1 VHLLFL
7 PGFACP
13 PGAYDTFLG
22 AVVGAVA
29 GGVRPTDRDAAA
41 LEVTTG
47 NVAGSVLAQVT
58 GRSTPEAEARRVV
71 DRARAFAADGARVV
85 LGGHSRGG
93 LVAYLAAD
101 AVQPAA
107 LVLVDPVS
115 GGGPPWA
122 KPAPLPPVGWT
133 GPALVVGAALGGHC
147 APGGRNH
154 EVFAAALAGGN
165 HVVVPDCGHG
175 DVLDGPFRTFA
186 RLLCSRGS
194 DPDRARA
201 AVAAQVG
208 TFLQDL
214 PAPG

>member
-1 VHLLFL
+1 MPAHLLFL

-13 PGAYDTFLG
+13 PGAYDAFLG
-22 AVVGAVA
+22 AVADDTGLVVTA
-29 GGVRPTDRDAAA
+29 GGV
-41 LEVTTG
+41 
-47 NVAGSVLAQVT
+47 AGSFVAQVT
-58 GRSTPEAEARRVV
+58 GRSTPEAEARRVA
-71 DRARAFAADGARVV
+71 DRARELVADGARVV

-101 AVQPAA
+101 TVRPAA

-133 GPALVVGAALGGHC
+133 GPALVLGGALGGHC
-147 APGGRNH
+147 APDGRNH
-154 EVFAAALAGGN
+154 EVFAAALAGCD
-165 HVVVPDCGHG
+165 HAVVPDCGHG
-175 DVLDGPFRTFA
+175 DVLDGAFRTFA

-201 AVAAQVG
+201 AVAAHVG
-208 TFLQDL
+208 EFLQDL
-214 PAPG
+214 PATG